1 MPSSAASALMEKLRV
16 ELEDLIEQLSEL
28 AEAKRMYG
36 SVRPAPGPHRAG
48 HAPRRPDAGSEG
60 RQAGGAAQGGEQR
73 LGPED
78 EVALLKRAD
87 ECSTRMLALLS
98 DEPHAATRH
107 QPLRGAALLA
117 AGLVAFLRG
126 GASDAAVSGLQAAV
140 KLRPLNPTAWNCL
153 AHSYWERGDL
163 FMAGCCL
170 TSGLRHCP
178 SVAAHQMMSL
188 LVRQQGGAAGAAL
201 LQPSQPPPPQQQQQ
215 QPPAPSHSAQ
225 AHDRSNSNASA
236 STSAAGAGAGAGGG
250 RANPS
255 AGAASS
261 AAGPAGSLGS
271 TSSHGYSGGGA
282 GTSGGGAGPSWS
294 SAAAPPGAA
303 ATAAAALA
311 ASLAHARRALDM
323 DIENGY
329 SWYVLAMAQMAA
341 YFKGEH
347 AAGLWSGGAAGGA
360 GAGAGA
366 GARGGRGE
374 LHRVL
379 AAFAQAERCGCADLP
394 DLHYNRAALHA
405 FTQDFAAALQDY
417 ATAARLDPAGLAG
430 VAAAQSEALLV
441 LLGQLA
447 GLVAGRGGVRERHWA
462 AVTSLLAADAARGA
476 ELLPRIHH
484 ERLALRTL
492 RDLAPGSNRGV
503 VLLCRPLVFVAPPLA
518 ASSSGTLY
526 LVCVDTA
533 GSVLALALSHIPHDA
548 FDMTALLAVLH
559 PELRHVHVTW
569 PQPQQQATG
578 AGAGAASQAQSQ
590 AQGEQATPPSPVQQH
605 PQQQQPGK
613 AAERPAEPQQQGDA
627 ATPAGAAPAP
637 PSAPPATTTP
647 PPPPPPSAPRTYSFP
662 MLLVGCD
669 PGCRSSVLVDG
680 VPLHQAPA
688 TPLLRH
694 VTRAA

>member
-1 MPSSAASALMEKLRV
+1 MPSSATSALMEKLRA

-36 SVRPAPGPHRAG
+36 SVQPAPGAHRAG
-48 HAPRRPDAGSEG
+48 HAPRRPDTAGEG
-60 RQAGGAAQGGEQR
+60 RPAALPPPGAAPEAQRGRQGEQEAGQGGEQR
-73 LGPED
+73 LGPEA
-78 EVALLKRAD
+78 EAALLQRAD

-170 TSGLRHCP
+170 TSSLRHCP

-201 LQPSQPPPPQQQQQ
+201 LQPPPPSQPQPQP
-215 QPPAPSHSAQ
+215 QPSQ
-225 AHDRSNSNASA
+225 VHDRSNSNAGT
-236 STSAAGAGAGAGGG
+236 STSSGAGGG
-250 RANPS
+250 G
-255 AGAASS
+255 GAAAAERGHQDTGTAPAPAPAANWSGSS
-261 AAGPAGSLGS
+261 SHGAAADPAGS
-271 TSSHGYSGGGA
+271 
-282 GTSGGGAGPSWS
+282 
-294 SAAAPPGAA
+294 AAAA
-303 ATAAAALA
+303 AAAALA

-347 AAGLWSGGAAGGA
+347 AAGLWGGGGGGGA
-360 GAGAGA
+360 GGG
-366 GARGGRGE
+366 RGGRGE

-417 ATAARLDPAGLAG
+417 ATASRLDPSLAA
-430 VAAAQSEALLV
+430 VAAAQSESLLV

-447 GLVAGRGGVRERHWA
+447 GLVAGRGGVKERHWA

-476 ELLPRIHH
+476 ELLPRMHH

-492 RDLAPGSNRGV
+492 RDLVPGSNRGAA
-503 VLLCRPLVFVAPPLA
+503 LLCRPLVFVAPPLA

-533 GSVLALALSHIPHDA
+533 GSVLALALTHIPHDA
-548 FDMTALLAVLH
+548 FDMTALLTVLH
-559 PELRHVHVTW
+559 PELRHVTVTW
-569 PQPQQQATG
+569 
-578 AGAGAASQAQSQ
+578 
-590 AQGEQATPPSPVQQH
+590 
-605 PQQQQPGK
+605 
-613 AAERPAEPQQQGDA
+613 
-627 ATPAGAAPAP
+627 
-637 PSAPPATTTP
+637 P
-647 PPPPPPSAPRTYSFP
+647 PPPPPPPHGQQQQSQEQQQQQAQAAGATTGAGAEEPERPATSERGAGKGEAGAVGPGGAPAPGPAPAPAPAPAPPAASRTYSFP